1 MKPKRSD
8 APPRRPNISKKWYPE
23 KINAGNFGGEFNH
36 QTISFLN
43 SSRCNL
49 PSEASNVEIAEIGC
63 WLGGTSVQFA
73 KFLNGSGTLHLFD
86 YEDKVHAVE
95 AHLVRAGHSNIKSW
109 GSTYKYLD
117 SYNWSL
123 KNLIENSEQ
132 RTRFDYVY
140 LDGAHSW
147 AIDALTFFLCDL
159 LLKPGGYIDFDDYDW
174 RMRNSSLDPAK
185 IPETAELYTD
195 EQIDSQQ
202 VKLIVD
208 LLVKSNPNYEE
219 ILPNKIYRKSSE

>member
-8 APPRRPNISKKWYPE
+8 PTPQQTDNSSRWYPE
-23 KINAGNFGGEFNH
+23 VINAGEFGQEFNDP
-36 QTISFLN
+36 TISFLN
-43 SSRCNL
+43 SSRCDL
-49 PSEASNVEIAEIGC
+49 PSEASEVEIAEIGC
-63 WLGGTSVQFA
+63 WHGGTSFQFA
-73 KFLNGSGTLHLFD
+73 KFLNGAGRLHLFD
-86 YEDKVHAVE
+86 YEDKVQTVQHLLDE
-95 AHLVRAGHSNIKSW
+95 AGYSNITIW

-123 KNLIENSEQ
+123 KQMLEDSQ
-132 RTRFDYVY
+132 HARFDYVY

-174 RMRNSSLDPAK
+174 KMRGSSLDPENV
-185 IPETAELYTD
+185 PTTAQLYTD
-195 EQIDSQQ
+195 EQIDTQQ

-208 LLVKSNPNYEE
+208 LLVKPNPRYEE
-219 ILPNKIYRKSSE
+219 ILPNKIYRKSS